1 MIFELYSF
9 FHTTALKLFT
19 SKVSF
24 LLRESRFQFTLII
37 SLSRWTRA
45 NFFVAYHCVKSV
57 CIRSFPGPYFPVFG
71 LNIKRLKS
79 LRKKSP
85 YSELFW
91 STFFSDFPAFG
102 LNTERYGLY
111 LRIQSECGKIREKC
125 GPDNSEYGRFLRRG
139 ISPYSV
145 LMRENTE
152 QRNCE

>member
-19 SKVSF
+19 RKVSF

-45 NFFVAYHCVKSV
+45 NSFVAYHCVKSV
-57 CIRSFPGPYFPVFG
+57 RIRSFPGPHFPVFG

-85 YSELFW
+85 YSGLFC
-91 STFFSDFPAFG
+91 STFFPDFPAFG
-102 LNTERYGLY
+102 LNTESTNTPTEYGEY
-111 LRIQSECGKIREKC
+111 ISVFSPNAGKSGKNADQITPNTDSFYVVVSLRIQS
-125 GPDNSEYGRFLRRG
+125 
-139 ISPYSV
+139 
-145 LMRENTE
+145 
-152 QRNCE
+152 